1 VFGALFSGVA
11 FAKKHDVEYRHIPVK
26 TMAHWVPEADGPYTQ
41 LESFM
46 GLEPASSTEE
56 CTLIHH
62 APMLVDDYDTDYL
75 REVYNKM
82 DKTEWESAD
91 FVSGSGEDV
100 VVHVRRG
107 DDAVPGK
114 LNKPQYVSDAE
125 YLRGLDQVL
134 CDILTV
140 DRQPCP
146 PPSAMADSDM
156 LYADTKGAVT
166 TMETASG
173 DAAHIGESGTKAVA
187 TVKTAALESVH
198 PQQEEPSMVSDAAL
212 ATSFSDSEER
222 ILSSLSLPNSE
233 KISSGA
239 TGFDE
244 KEQAIL
250 DDLSVWRRLM
260 QETGPPTPT
269 ADSSPEQLHGQ
280 ADLKELGKE
289 RLKALL
295 DTQKAMLS
303 SPGLSLEEKRV
314 AKDLAASVSTELR
327 SRGTAGNT
335 AADDA
340 MTEAFHARPWHDK
353 GKVAEVKGGATDVEM
368 TRAGIRFHIFSEGI
382 VSDFAAFEAWAEARK
397 QYGVALNFKLNGDL
411 REAFHALTKA
421 GVMVF
426 ASSSFPQLAAN
437 FNVGG
442 KKYYFPQRTCASP
455 SWVSLGTTR
464 TRTNKMKCHGEE

>member
-1 VFGALFSGVA
+1 
-11 FAKKHDVEYRHIPVK
+11 
-26 TMAHWVPEADGPYTQ
+26 MA
-41 LESFM
+41 
-46 GLEPASSTEE
+46 
-56 CTLIHH
+56 
-62 APMLVDDYDTDYL
+62 
-75 REVYNKM
+75 
-82 DKTEWESAD
+82 
-91 FVSGSGEDV
+91 
-100 VVHVRRG
+100 
-107 DDAVPGK
+107 
-114 LNKPQYVSDAE
+114 
-125 YLRGLDQVL
+125 
-134 CDILTV
+134 
-140 DRQPCP
+140 
-146 PPSAMADSDM
+146 
-156 LYADTKGAVT
+156 
-166 TMETASG
+166 
-173 DAAHIGESGTKAVA
+173 
-187 TVKTAALESVH
+187 
-198 PQQEEPSMVSDAAL
+198 SDAAL
-212 ATSFSDSEER
+212 ATGFSDSEDR
-222 ILSSLSLPNSE
+222 ILSALPNS
-233 KISSGA
+233 KKLSSGA

-250 DDLSVWRRLM
+250 DDLSVRRKLM
-260 QETGPPTPT
+260 QETGPPTPS
-269 ADSSPEQLHGQ
+269 ADSSPEQLYGQ
-280 ADLKELGKE
+280 ADLKELLKE

-295 DTQKAMLS
+295 DTQKAKLS
-303 SPGLSLEEKRV
+303 SPGLSLEMKHV
-314 AKDLAASVSTELR
+314 AKDLASSVSTELR
-327 SRGTAGNT
+327 SRGTVGNT